1 MKKASLSLLLVLALL
16 LGTFLTPASAADGIP
31 LHQGSG
37 PFNWENWLSGSQVI
51 TGANIP
57 GSSLGTEGTV
67 FWHFVNPDKLGGYA
81 EITFRNGSGGSVT
94 YTVSSYKN
102 DQHFGVIT
110 PMDWQLL
117 GAMYFPE
124 KDPGKKGTQFN
135 LSHTAARLGALKVRV
150 DVSKEHEEVTWQ
162 DHLVRDVQ
170 DFYTQT
176 RQDTYTQVVYD
187 IYNQPN
193 WDIYQRELQDTYVP
207 TFEKKVTQTQKTT
220 LVSRGGTAWGNGH
233 TYLSLPIGTRQSV
246 GIALSDPSNTPV
258 GYSYFISVSET
269 AVTLT
274 LDDRLISAS
283 VALKVFAEEP
293 AQTGPGSHTQLGPD
307 RRSVSVPLPEGHGDI
322 IYVYVHFEGGI
333 SFYTTGEYEF
343 AGWKFKETREVRN
356 YFVKNQQGELEFV
369 KTFKG
374 ALVKVGDT
382 ALGPL
387 VLVRHFE
394 GEYTLE
400 KRVKVKSETVQDP
413 YDALFD
419 VLVTDGGGNTVFS
432 GQLGNHEEKLLDR
445 LVPGSYTVQVSGAD
459 IGTRS
464 KTVEVTAGSTAS
476 AIFDGIV
483 LTGPTKDSDLP
494 PERRDNKLPDDIT
507 PIQLDDIIIPD
518 KREDEINPVK
528 LPDVQLPDQQLEDI
542 YLGNETD
549 PFGEHAV
556 RLN

>member
-1 MKKASLSLLLVLALL
+1 MLALL

-110 PMDWQLL
+110 PMDWKLL
-117 GAMYFPE
+117 GAVYFPE

-193 WDIYQRELQDTYVP
+193 WDIYQRELQDYYVP

-293 AQTGPGSHTQLGPD
+293 AQTGPGSHTQLGPE
-307 RRSVSVPLPEGHGDI
+307 RRSVSVPLPAGHGDI

-374 ALVKVGDT
+374 DPSRWAIRRWARWCWSGILKANTRWKSASRSRAKRCRIPTTRSLTCWSPTAAGTPCSPASWATTRRSCWTAWCPAATPCRCPARTLARAARPWRSTRAAPPPPSLT
-382 ALGPL
+382 AL
-387 VLVRHFE
+387 
-394 GEYTLE
+394 
-400 KRVKVKSETVQDP
+400 S
-413 YDALFD
+413 
-419 VLVTDGGGNTVFS
+419 
-432 GQLGNHEEKLLDR
+432 
-445 LVPGSYTVQVSGAD
+445 
-459 IGTRS
+459 
-464 KTVEVTAGSTAS
+464 
-476 AIFDGIV
+476 
-483 LTGPTKDSDLP
+483 
-494 PERRDNKLPDDIT
+494 
-507 PIQLDDIIIPD
+507 
-518 KREDEINPVK
+518 
-528 LPDVQLPDQQLEDI
+528 
-542 YLGNETD
+542 
-549 PFGEHAV
+549 
-556 RLN
+556 